1 MDDADPFVDI
11 YCGLVT
17 GSYDPNDKTGYPL
30 GIGSTHDILPNQEIE
45 YLIRFQNTG
54 TDTAFTVVIRDTL
67 SMDFDI
73 FSVRSGAASNDY
85 SFRMYGPRVLEW
97 TFSNIML
104 PDSIVNEAGSHGF
117 VKFNVKQQRDLA
129 NGTVLENSAA
139 IYFDFNAPIFT
150 NTSLHTVNQHSI
162 ILNTDKQ
169 VDYEKN
175 TFRIYP
181 NPTTG
186 ILQIEQKDNNDLN
199 IKIYDNL
206 GRLVLQK
213 QSNSSN
219 SNLDISNLADGIYF
233 IAIQVDNELI
243 SRKILK
249 R

>member
-1 MDDADPFVDI
+1 
-11 YCGLVT
+11 
-17 GSYDPNDKTGYPL
+17 
-30 GIGSTHDILPNQEIE
+30 
-45 YLIRFQNTG
+45 
-54 TDTAFTVVIRDTL
+54 
-67 SMDFDI
+67 
-73 FSVRSGAASNDY
+73 
-85 SFRMYGPRVLEW
+85 
-97 TFSNIML
+97 ML
-104 PDSIVNEAGSHGF
+104 PDSNVNEAGSHGF

-129 NGTVLENSAA
+129 NGTVLENSGA

-175 TFRIYP
+175 TIKIYP

-186 ILQIEQKDNNDLN
+186 ILQIEQKYNNDLN